1 MAANSSEIESKI
13 TAASAAMDANPCLK
27 ASDAARQ
34 FNAPY
39 YRLLRR
45 RRGIPPSHTRG
56 GHNKKLSTVQD
67 QALRDYIVML
77 YDCGMSANRDAIRT
91 AANRLLFYSTGD
103 ASKTVSTRWTKAWI
117 KRQSEHLKPLKS
129 KPMSASRLAAHIVEE
144 VEDHFKSFKKCKEY
158 WGIQDEDIYNFD
170 ETGFQ
175 IGVTSGEKVI
185 VPKDTTVVYSAD
197 PENKE
202 LITSVETLNYGG
214 RKVPPMIIFAGAYH
228 LRRYFKHNDLDG
240 DITFARS
247 ESGYSNDKLGV
258 RYLEHFNYWASKSTG
273 KYRMLIFDGHG
284 SHLTQEFLDYC
295 WLHHIR
301 PFQLPPHTTHLL
313 QPLDVGVFQSL
324 KHNFKKEVR
333 REVFQGAREISRVDF
348 FAFFQRF
355 HDKTFKNPRIH
366 KSAFRKTGLI
376 PYNPILVLSKMKEY
390 QKLHRRPQTPPAI
403 PQSSPLLLPSSSPP
417 AFNTPPLQAG
427 WSQFNTPLTM
437 RTRKS
442 GVEYIKKRQFESI
455 EQGVPLTPSVVRV
468 AEKVEKASETSM
480 LRGALSTH
488 RLLDLGDAEVARK
501 RRKEESGKV
510 VQKYGEIRV
519 YHARKQIEAEEEEEN
534 RVVNMRLKRLQKGW
548 RKQYEKVLKELKQK
562 AFLDLE

>member
-1 MAANSSEIESKI
+1 MPANSSDIEGRI
-13 TAASAAMDANPCLK
+13 AAASTAMDANPSLK
-27 ASDAARQ
+27 ATVAARQ
-34 FNAPY
+34 FDAPY

-67 QALRDYIVML
+67 QALRDYLVML
-77 YDCGMSANRDAIRT
+77 YNCGMSANQEAVRV

-103 ASKTVSTRWTKAWI
+103 IIQTVSKRWTKAWI
-117 KRQSEHLKPLKS
+117 KRQSEYLKTLKS
-129 KPMSASRLAAHIVEE
+129 KPLSAKRLAAHIVED
-144 VEDHFKSFKKCKEY
+144 VEEHFKAFKKCKEY

-175 IGVTSGEKVI
+175 IGVTSGENVL
-185 VPKDTTVVYSAD
+185 VPRDITVVYSAD

-214 RKVPPMIIFAGAYH
+214 QKVPPMIIFAGAYH
-228 LRRYFKHNDLDG
+228 LRRYFKNDLDG
-240 DITFARS
+240 DILFTRS

-258 RYLEHFNYWASKSTG
+258 RYLEHFNYFTESKSIS

-324 KHNFKKEVR
+324 KYNFKKEIR

-355 HDKTFKNPRIH
+355 HNKTFKNIRIH
-366 KSAFRKTGLI
+366 KSAFQKTGLI

-390 QKLHRRPQTPPAI
+390 NARHVRPQTPPI
-403 PQSSPLLLPSSSPP
+403 LSSPPPPSSPL
-417 AFNTPPLQAG
+417 AFSTPPIQVG
-427 WSQFNTPLTM
+427 WSQFNTPLTI

-442 GVEYIKKRQFESI
+442 GVEYIKKRHFESV

-468 AEKVEKASETSM
+468 AEKVEKASETSI

-488 RLLDLGDAEVARK
+488 RLYDLSDAEVARK

-519 YHARKQIEAEEEEEN
+519 YHARKQIEAEEEEES
-534 RVVNMRLKRLQKGW
+534 RVVNMRLKRLEKGW
-548 RKQYEKVLKELKQK
+548 RKQYSKVLKELKEK
-562 AFLDLE
+562 AFLELE

>member
-1 MAANSSEIESKI
+1 MPANSSEIESRI
-13 TAASAAMDANPCLK
+13 AAASAAMDANPRLK
-27 ASDAARQ
+27 ASVAARQ
-34 FNAPY
+34 FDAPY
-39 YRLLRR
+39 HRLRR
-45 RRGIPPSHTRG
+45 RRQGMPPSSTRG

-77 YDCGMSANRDAIRT
+77 YNCGMSANQEAVRT
-91 AANRLLFYSTGD
+91 AANRLLFYSNGD
-103 ASKTVSTRWTKAWI
+103 ATQTVSKRWTKEWT
-117 KRQSEHLKPLKS
+117 KRQSEYLKPLKS
-129 KPMSASRLAAHIVEE
+129 KPMSAKRLAAHIVEE
-144 VEDHFKSFKKCKEY
+144 VEEHFKAFKKCKEY

-175 IGVTSGEKVI
+175 IGVTSGEKVL

-228 LRRYFKHNDLDG
+228 LRRYFKNNDLDG

-390 QKLHRRPQTPPAI
+390 HTLHTRPKTPPPI
-403 PQSSPLLLPSSSPP
+403 LRSSPLLPSSSPP

-442 GVEYIKKRQFESI
+442 GVEYIKKRHFESI

-488 RLLDLGDAEVARK
+488 RLLDLSDAEVARK

-534 RVVNMRLKRLQKGW
+534 RVVNMRLKRLEKGW
-548 RKQYEKVLKELKQK
+548 RKQYDKVLIELKQK